1 MINILSIPSVPVNSK
16 YPDHADDQGNPL
28 LPGDHSRPG
37 EISFIV
43 NPSQLY
49 PLHKK
54 VDSRPSYSN
63 LMATIEANQAW
74 RRKRSKD
81 IAKILLS
88 ERISGRS
95 IADSSDSV
103 PESSPYL
110 EYNAGTRGDFK
121 ESNNIKDLKY
131 AENVVNQCGKS
142 AVWFKGVQSENFYV
156 KKIDCRKP
164 WCPVCGG
171 KGGKIHNARLHA
183 ILTRSNPEKY
193 NLRQFVFT
201 FPESTRE
208 FFQKRENLSKGI
220 AAAKQVTEKY
230 FGVPVFDKLGHVKKY
245 KLEKG
250 AIEYLHLF
258 GETPGVY
265 KPHVNIHIFEDKK
278 TRLKI
283 EPSILESIKKDW
295 LKKLI
300 SITGDMSLNNIDVHY
315 SFRNNVK
322 KNVHSIKYMCRPW
335 SAADY
340 AAVQDEALK
349 KLLVLDLSGFVYVR
363 FWGAMANCRYKDEMS
378 LPEVKEQVES
388 VVGEKL
394 QFLFFA
400 PTDVELWKDKLLFLS
415 DGLYKIKNNSIN
427 EYRNFMECCEFFN
440 MKQVPKPGFDF

>member
-16 YPDHADDQGNPL
+16 YPDQADDQGKPL
-28 LPGDHSRPG
+28 LLRDHSRPG

-110 EYNAGTRGDFK
+110 EYNAQSRGDLEETEERNK
-121 ESNNIKDLKY
+121 INNLRY

-142 AVWFKGVQSENFYV
+142 SVWFKGVQSENFYV

-171 KGGKIHNARLHA
+171 KGGKVHNSRLHA
-183 ILTRSNPEKY
+183 ILSRVNPEKY
-193 NLRQFVFT
+193 NIRQFVFT
-201 FPESTRE
+201 VPDSKWL
-208 FFQKRENLSKGI
+208 FFQTRENLSKLV
-220 AAAKQVTEKY
+220 AASKQTIEKF
-230 FGVPVFDKLGHVKKY
+230 FGEPVFDKYGHVKKY

-258 GETPGVY
+258 GETAGEF
-265 KPHVNIHIFEDKK
+265 KPHVNVHIFEDKK
-278 TRLKI
+278 ARLKI
-283 EPSILESIKKDW
+283 EPCVLEAIKKYW
-295 LKKLI
+295 LKRLVA
-300 SITGDMSLNNIDVHY
+300 ITGDRKIESVDVHY

-335 SAADY
+335 SSADY

-363 FWGAMANCRYKDEMS
+363 FWGAMANCKYKDEMS

-400 PTDVELWKDKLLFLS
+400 PTDIELWKDKLIEIS
-415 DGLYKIKNNSIN
+415 DGLYVVRNKNI
-427 EYRNFMECCEFFN
+427 EERNFKECCDFF
-440 MKQVPKPGFDF
+440 KSIVK